1 MHICVIYEW
10 TTLESTRELA
20 QVLKDAGHT
29 VFFGG
34 QIDDELAQEAA
45 DVVVSIHKG
54 EGMLSSPDQAVREQ
68 MRKACRESYD
78 TIKEER
84 RLKQE
89 ERERK
94 AAEQKAKREAW
105 RAEHEKR
112 IQEAK
117 QQEIRMNGLRLFE

>member
-45 DVVVSIHKG
+45 DLVVSIHKG
-54 EGMLSSPDQAVREQ
+54 EGMLSNPDQAVREQ

-84 RLKQE
+84 
-89 ERERK
+89 ERK
-94 AAEQKAKREAW
+94 AAEQKTKHKAW
-105 RAEHEKR
+105 RAEREKR

>member
-29 VFFGG
+29 AFFGG
-34 QIDDELAQEAA
+34 QIDDELAQKAA
-45 DVVVSIHKG
+45 DLVVSIHKG

-84 RLKQE
+84 
-89 ERERK
+89 ERK
-94 AAEQKAKREAW
+94 AAEQKTKHKAW
-105 RAEHEKR
+105 RAEREKR

-117 QQEIRMNGLRLFE
+117 QQEIRMNGL